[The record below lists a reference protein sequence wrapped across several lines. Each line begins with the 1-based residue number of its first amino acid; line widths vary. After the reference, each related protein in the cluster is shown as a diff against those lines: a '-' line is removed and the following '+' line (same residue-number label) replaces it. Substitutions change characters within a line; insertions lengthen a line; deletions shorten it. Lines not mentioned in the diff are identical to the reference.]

1 MGHEDLNPAACK
13 IEQSEGSETCPQ
25 TWWPGGWGTP
35 KGNGESYSCHH
46 PHHTPKF
53 YGTNKGKSGVISKNQ
68 NRSRDYNSV
77 TRNRKH
83 GLMVNAAAIQRQQN
97 SE

>member
-35 KGNGESYSCHH
+35 KGNGERELFVSPPT
-46 PHHTPKF
+46 PH
-53 YGTNKGKSGVISKNQ
+53 SKIL
-68 NRSRDYNSV
+68 RY
-77 TRNRKH
+77 
-83 GLMVNAAAIQRQQN
+83 
-97 SE
+97 

>member
-1 MGHEDLNPAACK
+1 MPSNLVAWRVGD
-13 IEQSEGSETCPQ
+13 S
-25 TWWPGGWGTP
+25 
-35 KGNGESYSCHH
+35 KGNGERELFMSPPT
-46 PHHTPKF
+46 PHPKF

-68 NRSRDYNSV
+68 NRSRDYNNV
-77 TRNRKH
+77 MRNRKH